1 MVTESQL
8 SDDLRELLEVRVLRR
23 EQRVAFEEGNDPI
36 EKVSPVANNQDER
49 SVASAIRS
57 DAPAVEPLTD
67 QFEYLSPVA
76 VLADMELRYELK
88 TVPATRV
95 CVALRPRSFLRR
107 RHTLRCSYPAFPADC
122 PHPSRCHYRKRPVG
136 HQR

>member
-8 SDDLRELLEVRVLRR
+8 SNDLRELLEVRVLRR

-57 DAPAVEPLTD
+57 DAAAVEPLTD

-95 CVALRPRSFLRR
+95 AL
-107 RHTLRCSYPAFPADC
+107 H
-122 PHPSRCHYRKRPVG
+122 
-136 HQR
+136 